1 MSSQLPRIS
10 GSEMMGFLKSKGF
23 SVVRTR
29 GSHHVM
35 KNNYGKIVVVPVHLK
50 ETLGP
55 GIIMAILRQ
64 SEISVKE
71 YIDFFS

>member
-10 GSEMMGFLKSKGF
+10 GSDMVDFLKSKGF
-23 SVVRTR
+23 SVVRIR
-29 GSHHVM
+29 GSHHVL
-35 KNNYGKIVVVPVHLK
+35 KNNNGKIVVVPVHLK

-55 GIIMAILRQ
+55 GIIVAILRQ

-71 YIDFFS
+71 YIGFFS